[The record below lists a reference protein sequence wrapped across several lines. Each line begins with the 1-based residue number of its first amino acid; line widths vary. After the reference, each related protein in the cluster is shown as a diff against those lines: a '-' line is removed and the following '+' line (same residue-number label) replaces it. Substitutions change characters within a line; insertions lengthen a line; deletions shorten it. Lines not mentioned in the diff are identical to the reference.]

1 MLRMTMIKLFL
12 ATFSLL
18 FGLLSLSGADFGPD
32 WEQLDTAVNGR
43 WWEKTHTGNN
53 AWLEMVKVPRDEVVA
68 FAVYTVDR
76 GTVKMTAQMYPL
88 YPDESREVRLELMID
103 GVWQEVASAL
113 I

>member
-1 MLRMTMIKLFL
+1 
-12 ATFSLL
+12 
-18 FGLLSLSGADFGPD
+18 
-32 WEQLDTAVNGR
+32 
-43 WWEKTHTGNN
+43 
-53 AWLEMVKVPRDEVVA
+53 MVKVPRDEVVA